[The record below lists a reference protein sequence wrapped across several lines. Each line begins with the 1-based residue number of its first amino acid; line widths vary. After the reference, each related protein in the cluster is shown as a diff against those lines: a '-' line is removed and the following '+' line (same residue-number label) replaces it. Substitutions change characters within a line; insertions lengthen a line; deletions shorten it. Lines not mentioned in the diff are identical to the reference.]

1 MKESEEK
8 QVNETHGFKRQL
20 NLFDSTMIVA
30 GSMIGS
36 GIFIVSAEISRTVG
50 GGGWLLAIWLITGII
65 TVMGALSY
73 GELAGMM
80 PYAGGQYVYLRES
93 LGTFFAFLY
102 GWTLFLV
109 IQTGT
114 IAAVAVAFGKFL
126 GVLIPAL
133 SENTK
138 IIDLHSAGFN
148 FSIAATQIVGV
159 LLIIFLTYINTLGIK
174 TGKIVQNIFTVTKIG
189 SLVTII
195 VVVFIFS
202 SKSSALSLNMSTFF
216 NASWTKI
223 VNGRLVTE
231 TLSGLL
237 LFGALGAAMVGS
249 LFSSDAWNNITFI
262 AGEVVNPRKTI
273 PYSLAIGTLLVTAL
287 YFITNVAYIMVLPV
301 KGSPDGSDI
310 LLRGIQF
317 ANTDLVATAAAEV
330 SLGQAGAVVI
340 ALLIIISTFG
350 CTNGLILA
358 GARVY
363 YAMAHDRLFFR
374 KMTALNHHKVPAFSL
389 IVQAFWACL
398 LCLSGTYG
406 NLLDYVIF
414 AVLLFYSITIIGL
427 FILRIKNPN
436 APRPYKAFGY
446 PVIPALY
453 ILAALLIAID
463 LLMLKPTYTW
473 PGLIIVL
480 LGIPVYYIWK
490 KKNTVQI

>member
-1 MKESEEK
+1 
-8 QVNETHGFKRQL
+8 
-20 NLFDSTMIVA
+20 
-30 GSMIGS
+30 
-36 GIFIVSAEISRTVG
+36 
-50 GGGWLLAIWLITGII
+50 
-65 TVMGALSY
+65 MGALSY

-102 GWTLFLV
+102 GWALFLV

-237 LFGALGAAMVGS
+237 LFGA
-249 LFSSDAWNNITFI
+249 
-262 AGEVVNPRKTI
+262 
-273 PYSLAIGTLLVTAL
+273 
-287 YFITNVAYIMVLPV
+287 
-301 KGSPDGSDI
+301 
-310 LLRGIQF
+310 
-317 ANTDLVATAAAEV
+317 
-330 SLGQAGAVVI
+330 
-340 ALLIIISTFG
+340 
-350 CTNGLILA
+350 
-358 GARVY
+358 
-363 YAMAHDRLFFR
+363 
-374 KMTALNHHKVPAFSL
+374 
-389 IVQAFWACL
+389 
-398 LCLSGTYG
+398 
-406 NLLDYVIF
+406 
-414 AVLLFYSITIIGL
+414 
-427 FILRIKNPN
+427 
-436 APRPYKAFGY
+436 
-446 PVIPALY
+446 
-453 ILAALLIAID
+453 
-463 LLMLKPTYTW
+463 
-473 PGLIIVL
+473 
-480 LGIPVYYIWK
+480 
-490 KKNTVQI
+490 